1 MTIHNAK
8 CKYGKRLNDEF
19 SETDEMSVDITQS
32 GWQQIVDYL
41 IDFEIERTYGLAGRN
56 VDLEFTETAL
66 CRRTFGQ
73 CSCRCVCREVILSGC
88 ENIVGCAGNFSAAAA
103 RQNCGFDFRLVLM
116 NLLSEQIICYI
127 RQIICH
133 ISKCGADNA
142 QECYDQQ
149 SVLHNF

>member
-1 MTIHNAK
+1 
-8 CKYGKRLNDEF
+8 
-19 SETDEMSVDITQS
+19 MSVDFTQS

-41 IDFEIERTYGLAGRN
+41 IDFEIVRADGLAGRN
-56 VDLEFTETAL
+56 IDLEFTETAL

-88 ENIVGCAGNFSAAAA
+88 ENIVRCGGYFRVVAAW
-103 RQNCGFDFRLVLM
+103 QNCGFNIRQVLM
-116 NLLSEQIICYI
+116 NK
-127 RQIICH
+127 QIICH
-133 ISKCGADNA
+133 ISECGADNA